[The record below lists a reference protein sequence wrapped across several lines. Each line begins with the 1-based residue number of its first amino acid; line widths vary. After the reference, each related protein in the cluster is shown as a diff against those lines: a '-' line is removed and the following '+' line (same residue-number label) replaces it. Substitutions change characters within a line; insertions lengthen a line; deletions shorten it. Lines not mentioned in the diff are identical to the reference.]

1 MAPTSTQPTVHL
13 ALHGGPRL
21 RQEPF
26 PPRGHVDREEKDA
39 VDALFDRAI
48 ASGSAPGYN
57 GEEEIAYCEA
67 FAASLGGGYV
77 DAVSSGTAG
86 IYVALKALELEP
98 FREVIVSAV
107 TDPGGLMPVPLLNL
121 IPVIADVAPGSYTS
135 GPAQVEARLS
145 PLTAAIVV
153 AHIGGEPADVGG
165 IAALAE
171 RQGIP
176 LIEDCSQ
183 SHGAT
188 LHGQPVGTFGTLSA
202 FSTMHGK
209 HHSTG
214 GQGGVVFTRDEA
226 RYRAVRRASDRG
238 KPFFLPPGTTNVVAS
253 LNLNLNDLAA
263 AIGRVQLRK
272 LPRIVRRRR
281 AIVSQLADRIAHLRC
296 TSIPAPITGAEPSY
310 WFLRMRYHAEAASC
324 DKATYCQALVAEG
337 LPVTADYRAALP
349 HTMDWFQ
356 QRRVFGSSGYPWAS
370 PDYAGDAGRTFPC
383 PNAQAAMDAHYNLD
397 LHEGWQDADV
407 ADAAAILDKVDRA
420 YALP

>member
-1 MAPTSTQPTVHL
+1 
-13 ALHGGPRL
+13 
-21 RQEPF
+21 
-26 PPRGHVDREEKDA
+26 
-39 VDALFDRAI
+39 
-48 ASGSAPGYN
+48 
-57 GEEEIAYCEA
+57 
-67 FAASLGGGYV
+67 
-77 DAVSSGTAG
+77 
-86 IYVALKALELEP
+86 
-98 FREVIVSAV
+98 
-107 TDPGGLMPVPLLNL
+107 LLNL
-121 IPVIADVAPGSYTS
+121 IPVVADAAPGSYNS
-135 GPAQVEARLS
+135 GADEVEALLS
-145 PLTAAIVV
+145 PLTAAILVD
-153 AHIGGEPADVGG
+153 HIGGEPADVVG

-188 LHGQPVGTFGTLSA
+188 LHGQPVGTFGALSV

-226 RYRAVRRASDRG
+226 RYHAVRRASDRG

-281 AIVSQLADRIAHLRC
+281 AIVSQLADRIVHLRC
-296 TSIPAPITGAEPSY
+296 TSIPDPIAGAEPSY
-310 WFLRMRYHAEAASC
+310 WFLRMRYHTEAASC
-324 DKATYCQALVAEG
+324 DKETYCQALAAEG
-337 LPVTADYRAALP
+337 LPVAADYRAALP

-356 QRRVFGSSGYPWAS
+356 QRRVFGSSGYPWSS
-370 PDYAGDAGRTFPC
+370 PDYAGDADRTFPC
-383 PNAQAAMDAHYNLD
+383 PNAQAAMDAHYNLY
-397 LHEGWQDADV
+397 LHEGWQDADID
-407 ADAAAILDKVDRA
+407 DAAAILDKVDRA